1 MLATPK
7 GNKLE
12 LPNSSSKK
20 PRRKRAQSN
29 PANVLKRQRLGGS
42 PADLTIFSASI
53 REDLPA
59 VRTATV
65 EVAKTSATI
74 RSMYD
79 KHDLQESIHKR
90 FPGGFTKGRRSK
102 IGSRWS

>member
-1 MLATPK
+1 MVPR
-7 GNKLE
+7 LE
-12 LPNSSSKK
+12 V
-20 PRRKRAQSN
+20 A
-29 PANVLKRQRLGGS
+29 RLGKRYLVDS
-42 PADLTIFSASI
+42 VIRATTEALKKRLQDHAPKECDAEVFQAIFSASI

-59 VRTATV
+59 VRTAAV

-90 FPGGFTKGRRSK
+90 FPGGYTKGRRSK

>member
-1 MLATPK
+1 MHDYVAGGLVVKILDCEPRGAAGAPFVESAPK
-7 GNKLE
+7 KE
-12 LPNSSSKK
+12 CD
-20 PRRKRAQSN
+20 AEVFQ
-29 PANVLKRQRLGGS
+29 A
-42 PADLTIFSASI
+42 IFSASI

-59 VRTATV
+59 VRTAAV

-90 FPGGFTKGRRSK
+90 FPGGYTKGRRSK